1 MNLLS
6 GVVITLNEESHIQA
20 CIQSLQSVTSEV
32 IVIDTG
38 SCDRTIHLAKEAGA
52 TVYRI
57 PWKGYGY
64 SKNYGNEKAAN
75 DWILSIDADEVIG
88 PQLQDSIS
96 KLIPRDGNVY
106 LITPL
111 IWFENRWIKHSG
123 WYPKYKIRIFN
134 KKMCAWDG
142 AMVHE
147 NVIIPPQ
154 WKKVRLRGDLLHYSS
169 RSTFHYIR
177 KINRYSRLKA
187 QQWIE
192 KGQSPGWGKRYLGGA
207 FAWFTTYI
215 LKLGFL
221 DGSQGKKIA
230 WLAKY
235 RNEKEIFY
243 FDKAIKP

>member
-1 MNLLS
+1 MTLLS
-6 GVVITLNEESHIQA
+6 GVVIALNEERNIQA
-20 CIQSLQSVTSEV
+20 CIQSLQSVASEV

-38 SCDRTIHLAKEAGA
+38 SHDRTIHLATEAGA
-52 TVYRI
+52 TVYSI

-88 PQLQDSIS
+88 SHLRDSIS
-96 KLIPRDGNVY
+96 KLIPRDGIVY
-106 LITPL
+106 LITPI

-134 KKMCAWDG
+134 KKVCAWDD
-142 AMVHE
+142 AKVHE
-147 NVIIPPQ
+147 NVIVPSQ
-154 WKKVRLRGDLLHYSS
+154 WKKVRLKGDLLHYSN

-187 QQWIE
+187 QQWIV
-192 KGQSPGWGKRYLGGA
+192 KGQSPGWAKRHLGGA
-207 FAWFTTYI
+207 FAWFKSYV
-215 LKLGFL
+215 LKIGFL
-221 DGSQGKKIA
+221 DGNPGKKIA

-235 RNEKEIFY
+235 QNEKELFY
-243 FDKAIKP
+243 YDEAINH